1 MNNKILSIVIGG
13 GGELTNIIASLAV
26 PAIKRIRNSSKKSF
40 VGRFWYQ
47 IKNSSA
53 FGEIQPHEIMLADGI
68 RVDTY
73 KAGIDRY
80 IHDGDVVVDLGT
92 GSGILAFMASQAGAK
107 KVYAIDHSDVL
118 DLAQHLAEHNN
129 LKNIDFLHMHSGD
142 FQLDEKVDVI
152 LHEQIG
158 NALITE
164 DMIRNVCDLRDRV
177 LKPGGRILPAKF
189 DAFLEPLVLR
199 EDSIVPKIW
208 EQEIH
213 GLSFAA
219 AKPWLDRRA
228 EEFRNRPRR
237 VLPEEAAYFLT
248 EPTPAFSIDLETI
261 RPEDTPSRIPMK
273 KTIVRDGVMDGFCH
287 YFRICFDDEI
297 TIESNPLTAGNLGCR
312 EYWLGQLFRTERT
325 QLREGD
331 ELDLTWTIGE
341 PTAIETWGIVW
352 SIRNRRVP

>member
-1 MNNKILSIVIGG
+1 MQSMRSSSK
-13 GGELTNIIASLAV
+13 ASLIGRV
-26 PAIKRIRNSSKKSF
+26 WYRLKSSSL
-40 VGRFWYQ
+40 
-47 IKNSSA
+47 
-53 FGEIQPHEIMLADGI
+53 FGEIQPHEIMLADRI
-68 RVDTY
+68 RVDAY

-80 IHDGDVVVDLGT
+80 IREGDVVVDLGT
-92 GSGILAFMASQAGAK
+92 GTGILAFMASHAGAK

-118 DLAQHLAEHNN
+118 DLAEHLAEHNN
-129 LKNIDFLHMHSGD
+129 LKNIEFLRVHSSDFVPG
-142 FQLDEKVDVI
+142 EKVDVI

-177 LKPGGRILPAKF
+177 LKPGGRILPARF
-189 DAFLEPLVLR
+189 DAFLEPLQLK
-199 EDSIVPKIW
+199 EESIVPKIW

-219 AKPWLDRRA
+219 AKPWLDSRA
-228 EEFRNRPRR
+228 DKFRHRPRR
-237 VLPEEAAYFLT
+237 VLPEEAAHFLT

-273 KTIVRDGVMDGFCH
+273 KTVVRDGVMDGFCH
-287 YFRICFDDEI
+287 YFRIRFDDEI

-325 QLREGD
+325 ELREGD
-331 ELDLTWTIGE
+331 ELDVTWTIRE
-341 PTAIETWGIVW
+341 ATAIETWHVDW
-352 SIRNRRVP
+352 SVNSRRTH